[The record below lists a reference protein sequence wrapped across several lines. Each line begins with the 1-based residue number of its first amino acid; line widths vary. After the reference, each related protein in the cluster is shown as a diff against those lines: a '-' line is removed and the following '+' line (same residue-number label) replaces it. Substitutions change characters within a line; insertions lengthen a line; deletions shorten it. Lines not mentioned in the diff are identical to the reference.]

1 MKSQTLRLESTPTH
15 QPAQSVLYVKKYQLV
30 PRSHSPPYLF
40 VCIRNWEMDIIF
52 KHKSITTIFGCL
64 FALFLH
70 KICFADK
77 ICTVPSEP
85 VTIKENNTADTVVV
99 RINTTTKDVTLN
111 LTENPGNAF
120 DLRGSELIAKK
131 GLDFEI
137 TLTVIVRV
145 VNINDNPPSFD
156 KSEYTLDV
164 NELTPVNTSIGLI
177 EAIDDDS
184 EVLYYSME
192 PTVNRYFRLETMYT
206 PNILVNKILDYDVIQ
221 QVKLILHVQDTPPP
235 SQLVEHSFTAS
246 ATIIVNIIDIDNRPP
261 WFQPCTRV
269 TIGNAKIC
277 LSLGYK
283 VRVNLTEKQD
293 GALQLQPG
301 PVFAR
306 DGDKSRNEEIS
317 YKIVRGNEDNIFQ
330 IDEKSGNISM
340 LKPADIAGPISLL
353 VLASQVVN
361 RDQFATTSVTIDVMK
376 KSRNAPRFE
385 KDRYEGYVYS
395 NSGPENMVLRDRTSN
410 RPIRVR
416 ARDEDF
422 ASGINPDVRYE
433 VQYSSYVNITTD
445 GFILLKKAV
454 RTDSFALQLRAVDVS
469 TGEIGTASLSVTVV
483 PSVGVQSPDEGYRAG
498 DMALLG
504 FVMAAL
510 LVLCLIVIGYLI
522 SRVKKGNPDAFKSEC
537 LGLCLKFTQPPNRP
551 SPRDSMQFTYDG
563 FLNEG
568 DTGRSRSRRAELRE
582 RRLDAVQDVRV
593 RVIPRKRQR
602 HCSSCGLQ
610 THTNHSHHSPA
621 IQARGKANKHK
632 VKSILAKERR
642 KDDRQKT
649 VWFKE
654 SEDSSDIEVEII
666 PDTIGL
672 KPEEDMEK
680 VEWDFASS
688 QPQDSEME
696 LGELTTLNIQDLSSR
711 ETAISDSREGLNTER
726 RDQ

>member
-1 MKSQTLRLESTPTH
+1 
-15 QPAQSVLYVKKYQLV
+15 
-30 PRSHSPPYLF
+30 
-40 VCIRNWEMDIIF
+40 MDIIF
-52 KHKSITTIFGCL
+52 KRKSITTIFGCF

-85 VTIKENNTADTVVV
+85 VTIQENNTADTVVV
-99 RINTTTKDVTLN
+99 RINTITKDVTLN

-120 DLRGSELIAKK
+120 DLKGSELIAKK
-131 GLDFEI
+131 GLDFETLSGPEELTVQIRCNKTGHRSI

-164 NELTPVNTSIGLI
+164 NELTPVNTSIALI

-192 PTVNRYFRLETMYT
+192 PTENRYFRLETMYT

-269 TIGNAKIC
+269 TTGNAKIC
-277 LSLGYK
+277 LSLGYR
-283 VRVNLTEKQD
+283 VRVNLTEKQ
-293 GALQLQPG
+293 
-301 PVFAR
+301 
-306 DGDKSRNEEIS
+306 
-317 YKIVRGNEDNIFQ
+317 
-330 IDEKSGNISM
+330 
-340 LKPADIAGPISLL
+340 
-353 VLASQVVN
+353 
-361 RDQFATTSVTIDVMK
+361 
-376 KSRNAPRFE
+376 
-385 KDRYEGYVYS
+385 
-395 NSGPENMVLRDRTSN
+395 
-410 RPIRVR
+410 
-416 ARDEDF
+416 
-422 ASGINPDVRYE
+422 GINPDVRYE

-537 LGLCLKFTQPPNRP
+537 LGLFLKFTQPPNRP
-551 SPRDSMQFTYDG
+551 RDSMQLTNDG

-568 DTGRSRSRRAELRE
+568 DTGRSRSKRAELRE
-582 RRLDAVQDVRV
+582 RLDAVQAARV

-610 THTNHSHHSPA
+610 THTTHSHHSPA
-621 IQARGKANKHK
+621 GQARGKANKHK

-654 SEDSSDIEVEII
+654 REDSSDIEVEII
-666 PDTIGL
+666 PDNIGL
-672 KPEEDMEK
+672 TPEEDMEK
-680 VEWDFASS
+680 IEWDFAST
-688 QPQDSEME
+688 QTEDSEME
-696 LGELTTLNIQDLSSR
+696 LGELTMLNIQDLSSR
-711 ETAISDSREGLNTER
+711 ETAISDSREELNTER

>member
-1 MKSQTLRLESTPTH
+1 MGR
-15 QPAQSVLYVKKYQLV
+15 
-30 PRSHSPPYLF
+30 
-40 VCIRNWEMDIIF
+40 IF
-52 KHKSITTIFGCL
+52 RHKSITTILGCL
-64 FALFLH
+64 LALFLH
-70 KICFADK
+70 KICFAEK

-120 DLRGSELIAKK
+120 DLRGSDLLAKK
-131 GLDFEI
+131 GLDFE
-137 TLTVIVRV
+137 TLSGPEELTVQVRCNKTGFRSIILTMLVRV
-145 VNINDNPPSFD
+145 ENINDNPPSFAQ
-156 KSEYTLDV
+156 SEYTFDI
-164 NELTPVNTSIGLI
+164 NELTPVNTSIALI
-177 EAIDDDS
+177 EATDDDS

-192 PTVNRYFRLETMYT
+192 PTVYFRLETMYT
-206 PNILVNKILDYDVIQ
+206 PSILVNKVLDYDVIQ
-221 QVKLILHVQDTPPP
+221 QVKLTLNVQDTQPP
-235 SQLVEHSFTAS
+235 SQPGELSFTAS
-246 ATIIVNIIDIDNRPP
+246 TTITVNIKDIDNRPP

-277 LSLGYK
+277 LSLGYRG
-283 VRVNLTEKQD
+283 RVNLTEKQD
-293 GALQLQPG
+293 GTLQLQPG
-301 PVFAR
+301 PVYAK

-317 YKIVRGNEDNIFQ
+317 YKIVRGNEDSIFQ
-330 IDEKSGNISM
+330 IDENSGNITM

-353 VLASQVVN
+353 VLASQVTN

-376 KSRNAPRFE
+376 KSRNPPRFE
-385 KDRYEGYVYS
+385 KERYEGYVYS
-395 NSGPENMVLRDRTSN
+395 NSGPENMVLRDRISN
-410 RPIRVR
+410 RPFRVR

-422 ASGINPDVRYE
+422 ASGINPDIRYE

-469 TGEIGTASLSVTVV
+469 TGESGTAALSVVV
-483 PSVGVQSPDEGYRAG
+483 LPLVGVQSPDESYRAG

-522 SRVKKGNPDAFKSEC
+522 SRVKKGNPGTLMLSEC
-537 LGLCLKFTQPPNRP
+537 LGPCLKFTQPPNRP
-551 SPRDSMQFTYDG
+551 SPRDSMQFTNDG

-568 DTGRSRSRRAELRE
+568 DPGRSRSRRAELRD
-582 RRLDAVQDVRV
+582 RRPDAVQAARV
-593 RVIPRKRQR
+593 RVIPRERQR

-610 THTNHSHHSPA
+610 VHANHAHHSSPA
-621 IQARGKANKHK
+621 IQIKGRASKER
-632 VKSILAKERR
+632 VKSILAKERKR
-642 KDDRQKT
+642 DDRQKT

-666 PDTIGL
+666 PDNIGL

-680 VEWDFASS
+680 VEGDFASPPLES
-688 QPQDSEME
+688 SEME
-696 LGELTTLNIQDLSSR
+696 LGDLTMLNIQDLSSSR
-711 ETAISDSREGLNTER
+711 ETAISDSGDGLNTDK

>member
-1 MKSQTLRLESTPTH
+1 M
-15 QPAQSVLYVKKYQLV
+15 LYVKKYQLV

-40 VCIRNWEMDIIF
+40 VCIRNREMDMIF
-52 KHKSITTIFGCL
+52 KSKSITTIFGCL

-70 KICFADK
+70 KLCFAEK
-77 ICTVPSEP
+77 ICAVPSEP

-99 RINTTTKDVTLN
+99 HINTTTKDVTLN

-131 GLDFEI
+131 GLDFETLSGPEELTVQIRCNKTGYRSI

-145 VNINDNPPSFD
+145 ENINDNPPSFE
-156 KSEYTLDV
+156 KNEYTFDI
-164 NELTPVNTSIGLI
+164 NELTPVNSSIALI

-192 PTVNRYFRLETMYT
+192 PNVNKYFRLETMYT
-206 PNILVNKILDYDVIQ
+206 PSILVNRILDYDVIQ
-221 QVKLILHVQDTPPP
+221 QVKLILYVQDTPPP
-235 SQLVEHSFTAS
+235 PQLGERSFTAS

-269 TIGNAKIC
+269 SSGNAKLC

-283 VRVNLTEKQD
+283 GRVNLTEKQD

-301 PVFAR
+301 PVYAR

-317 YKIVRGNEDNIFQ
+317 YKIVRGNDDSIFQ

-353 VLASQVVN
+353 VLASQVLN

-395 NSGPENMVLRDRTSN
+395 TSGPENMVLRDRTSN

-422 ASGINPDVRYE
+422 ASGINPDIRYE

-454 RTDSFALQLRAVDVS
+454 RTDSFAVQLRAVDVS
-469 TGEIGTASLSVTVV
+469 TGEAGTTTLSVIVV
-483 PSVGVQSPDEGYRAG
+483 PLVGIQSPDEGYRAG

-522 SRVKKGNPDAFKSEC
+522 SRVKKGNPDAFKSEVSIFSSK
-537 LGLCLKFTQPPNRP
+537 LR
-551 SPRDSMQFTYDG
+551 
-563 FLNEG
+563 

-582 RRLDAVQDVRV
+582 RRLDAVQAARV
-593 RVIPRKRQR
+593 RVIPRERQR

-621 IQARGKANKHK
+621 VQTRGKANKHK

-680 VEWDFASS
+680 AEGDFAS
-688 QPQDSEME
+688 PPLEDSEME
-696 LGELTTLNIQDLSSR
+696 LGELTMLNIQDLRSR
-711 ETAISDSREGLNTER
+711 ETANSDSREGLNTER

>member
-1 MKSQTLRLESTPTH
+1 
-15 QPAQSVLYVKKYQLV
+15 
-30 PRSHSPPYLF
+30 
-40 VCIRNWEMDIIF
+40 MDIIF
-52 KHKSITTIFGCL
+52 KRKSITTIFGCL

-85 VTIKENNTADTVVV
+85 VTIQENNTADTVVV
-99 RINTTTKDVTLN
+99 RINTITKDVTLN

-120 DLRGSELIAKK
+120 DLKGSELIAKK
-131 GLDFEI
+131 GLDFETLSAPEELTVQIRCNKTGHRSI

-164 NELTPVNTSIGLI
+164 NELTPVNTSIALI

-192 PTVNRYFRLETMYT
+192 PTENRYFRLETMYT

-269 TIGNAKIC
+269 TTGNAKIC
-277 LSLGYK
+277 LSLGYR

-293 GALQLQPG
+293 GALQFQPG
-301 PVFAR
+301 PVYAR

-361 RDQFATTSVTIDVMK
+361 RDQFATTSVTIEVMK
-376 KSRNAPRFE
+376 KSRNAPKFE

-483 PSVGVQSPDEGYRAG
+483 PLGVQSPDEGYRAG

-522 SRVKKGNPDAFKSEC
+522 SRVKKGNPDAFKSEVSIFSSK
-537 LGLCLKFTQPPNRP
+537 LR
-551 SPRDSMQFTYDG
+551 
-563 FLNEG
+563 
-568 DTGRSRSRRAELRE
+568 DTGRSRSKRAELRE
-582 RRLDAVQDVRV
+582 RLDAVQAARV

-610 THTNHSHHSPA
+610 THTTHSHHSPA
-621 IQARGKANKHK
+621 GQARGKANKHK

-654 SEDSSDIEVEII
+654 REDSSDIEVEII
-666 PDTIGL
+666 PDNIGL

-680 VEWDFASS
+680 IEWDFAST
-688 QPQDSEME
+688 QTEDSEME
-696 LGELTTLNIQDLSSR
+696 LGELTMLNIQDLSSR
-711 ETAISDSREGLNTER
+711 ETAISDSREELNTER

>member
-1 MKSQTLRLESTPTH
+1 
-15 QPAQSVLYVKKYQLV
+15 
-30 PRSHSPPYLF
+30 
-40 VCIRNWEMDIIF
+40 MDMIF
-52 KHKSITTIFGCL
+52 KRKSITTIFGCL
-64 FALFLH
+64 FALLFY
-70 KICFADK
+70 KICFAEK

-99 RINTTTKDVTLN
+99 HINTTTKDVTLN

-120 DLRGSELIAKK
+120 NLRGSELIAKK
-131 GLDFEI
+131 GLDFETLSGPEELTVQIRCNKTGYRSI

-156 KSEYTLDV
+156 KSEYTLEI
-164 NELTPVNTSIGLI
+164 NELTPVNSSIALI

-192 PTVNRYFRLETMYT
+192 PAVNTYFRLETMYT
-206 PNILVNKILDYDVIQ
+206 PSILVNKILDYDVIQ
-221 QVKLILHVQDTPPP
+221 QVKLILYVQDTLPP
-235 SQLVEHSFTAS
+235 SQLGELSFTAS
-246 ATIIVNIIDIDNRPP
+246 ATIIINIIDIDNRPP

-269 TIGNAKIC
+269 SIGNAKLC

-283 VRVNLTEKQD
+283 GRVNLTEKQD

-301 PVFAR
+301 PVYAR

-317 YKIVRGNEDNIFQ
+317 YKIVRGNDDNIFQ

-353 VLASQVVN
+353 VLASQVLN

-395 NSGPENMVLRDRTSN
+395 TSGPENMVLRDRTSN

-422 ASGINPDVRYE
+422 ASGINPDIRYE

-454 RTDSFALQLRAVDVS
+454 RTDSFAVQLRAVDVS
-469 TGEIGTASLSVTVV
+469 TGEAGTTTLSVIVV
-483 PSVGVQSPDEGYRAG
+483 PSVGVQSPDEGYHAG

-522 SRVKKGNPDAFKSEC
+522 SRVKKGNPDAFKSEVSIFSSK
-537 LGLCLKFTQPPNRP
+537 LR
-551 SPRDSMQFTYDG
+551 
-563 FLNEG
+563 

-582 RRLDAVQDVRV
+582 RRLDAVQAARV
-593 RVIPRKRQR
+593 RVIPRERQR

-621 IQARGKANKHK
+621 VQTRGKANKHK

-642 KDDRQKT
+642 KDDRHKT

-672 KPEEDMEK
+672 KPEEDMEN
-680 VEWDFASS
+680 VEGDFAS
-688 QPQDSEME
+688 PPPEDSEME
-696 LGELTTLNIQDLSSR
+696 LGELTMLNIQDLSSR

>member
-1 MKSQTLRLESTPTH
+1 
-15 QPAQSVLYVKKYQLV
+15 
-30 PRSHSPPYLF
+30 
-40 VCIRNWEMDIIF
+40 MDIIF
-52 KHKSITTIFGCL
+52 KRKSITTIFGCF

-85 VTIKENNTADTVVV
+85 VTIQENNTADTVVV
-99 RINTTTKDVTLN
+99 RINTITKDVTLN

-120 DLRGSELIAKK
+120 DLKGSELIAKK
-131 GLDFEI
+131 GLDFETLSGPEELTVQIRCNKTGHRSI

-164 NELTPVNTSIGLI
+164 NELTPVNTSIALI

-192 PTVNRYFRLETMYT
+192 PTENRYFRLETMYT

-269 TIGNAKIC
+269 TTGNAKIC
-277 LSLGYK
+277 LSLGYR
-283 VRVNLTEKQD
+283 VRVNLTEKQ
-293 GALQLQPG
+293 
-301 PVFAR
+301 
-306 DGDKSRNEEIS
+306 
-317 YKIVRGNEDNIFQ
+317 
-330 IDEKSGNISM
+330 
-340 LKPADIAGPISLL
+340 
-353 VLASQVVN
+353 ASQVVN
-361 RDQFATTSVTIDVMK
+361 RDQFATTSVTIEVMK
-376 KSRNAPRFE
+376 KSRNAPKFE

-410 RPIRVR
+410 RPIKVR

-537 LGLCLKFTQPPNRP
+537 LGLFLKFTQPPNRP
-551 SPRDSMQFTYDG
+551 RDSMQLTNDG

-568 DTGRSRSRRAELRE
+568 DTGRSRSKRAELRE
-582 RRLDAVQDVRV
+582 RLDAVQAARV

-610 THTNHSHHSPA
+610 THTTHSHHSPA
-621 IQARGKANKHK
+621 GQARGKANKHK

-654 SEDSSDIEVEII
+654 REDSSDIEVEII
-666 PDTIGL
+666 PDNIGL
-672 KPEEDMEK
+672 TPEEDMEK
-680 VEWDFASS
+680 IEWDFAST
-688 QPQDSEME
+688 QTEDSEME
-696 LGELTTLNIQDLSSR
+696 LGELTMLNIQDLSSR
-711 ETAISDSREGLNTER
+711 ETAISDSREELNTER

>member
-40 VCIRNWEMDIIF
+40 VCIRNWEMDMIF
-52 KHKSITTIFGCL
+52 KRKSITTIFGCL
-64 FALFLH
+64 FALSFH
-70 KICFADK
+70 KICFAEK
-77 ICTVPSEP
+77 ICTIPPEP
-85 VTIKENNTADTVVV
+85 VAIKENNTADTVVV
-99 RINTTTKDVTLN
+99 HINTTTKDVTLN

-156 KSEYTLDV
+156 KSEYTLNI
-164 NELTPVNTSIGLI
+164 NELTPVNSSIALI

-192 PTVNRYFRLETMYT
+192 PTVNRYFRLETMYI
-206 PNILVNKILDYDVIQ
+206 PSILVNKILDYDVIQ
-221 QVKLILHVQDTPPP
+221 QVKLILYVQDTLPP
-235 SQLVEHSFTAS
+235 SQPGELSFTAS

-269 TIGNAKIC
+269 SSGNAKLC

-283 VRVNLTEKQD
+283 GRVNLTEKQD
-293 GALQLQPG
+293 GALQFQPG
-301 PVFAR
+301 PVYAR

-317 YKIVRGNEDNIFQ
+317 YKIVRGNDDNIFQ

-353 VLASQVVN
+353 VLASQVLN

-395 NSGPENMVLRDRTSN
+395 TSGPENMVLRDRISN

-454 RTDSFALQLRAVDVS
+454 RTDSFAVQLRAVDVS
-469 TGEIGTASLSVTVV
+469 TGEAGTTTLSVIVV
-483 PSVGVQSPDEGYRAG
+483 PSVGDQSPDEGYRAG

-537 LGLCLKFTQPPNRP
+537 LGPCLKFTQPPNRP
-551 SPRDSMQFTYDG
+551 SPRDSMQFTNDG

-582 RRLDAVQDVRV
+582 RRLDSVQAARV
-593 RVIPRKRQR
+593 RVIPRERQR

-621 IQARGKANKHK
+621 VQTRGKVNKHK

-642 KDDRQKT
+642 KDDGHKT

-672 KPEEDMEK
+672 KAEEDMEK
-680 VEWDFASS
+680 VEGDFAS
-688 QPQDSEME
+688 PPPEDSEME
-696 LGELTTLNIQDLSSR
+696 LGELTMLNLQDLSSR
-711 ETAISDSREGLNTER
+711 EMEISDSREGLNTER

>member
-1 MKSQTLRLESTPTH
+1 
-15 QPAQSVLYVKKYQLV
+15 
-30 PRSHSPPYLF
+30 
-40 VCIRNWEMDIIF
+40 MDIIF
-52 KHKSITTIFGCL
+52 KRKSITTIFGCL

-85 VTIKENNTADTVVV
+85 VTIQENNTADTVVV
-99 RINTTTKDVTLN
+99 RINTITKDVTLN

-120 DLRGSELIAKK
+120 DLKGSELIAKK
-131 GLDFEI
+131 GLDFETLSAPEELTVQIRCNKTGHRSI

-164 NELTPVNTSIGLI
+164 NELTPVNTSIALI

-192 PTVNRYFRLETMYT
+192 PTENRYFRLETMYT

-269 TIGNAKIC
+269 TTGNAKIC
-277 LSLGYK
+277 LSLGYR

-293 GALQLQPG
+293 GALQFQPG
-301 PVFAR
+301 PVYAR

-361 RDQFATTSVTIDVMK
+361 RDQFATTSVTIEVMK
-376 KSRNAPRFE
+376 KSRNAPKFE

-522 SRVKKGNPDAFKSEC
+522 SRVKKGNPDAFKSEVSIFSSK
-537 LGLCLKFTQPPNRP
+537 LR
-551 SPRDSMQFTYDG
+551 
-563 FLNEG
+563 
-568 DTGRSRSRRAELRE
+568 DTGRSRSKRAELRE
-582 RRLDAVQDVRV
+582 RLDAVQAARV

-610 THTNHSHHSPA
+610 THTTHSHHSPA
-621 IQARGKANKHK
+621 GQARGKANKHK

-654 SEDSSDIEVEII
+654 REDSSDIEVEII
-666 PDTIGL
+666 PDNIGL

-680 VEWDFASS
+680 IEWDFAST
-688 QPQDSEME
+688 QTEDSEME
-696 LGELTTLNIQDLSSR
+696 LGELTMLNIQDLSSR
-711 ETAISDSREGLNTER
+711 ETAISDSREELNTER

>member
-15 QPAQSVLYVKKYQLV
+15 RSAQSVLYVKKYQLV

-40 VCIRNWEMDIIF
+40 VCIRNWEMDMIF
-52 KHKSITTIFGCL
+52 KRKSITTIFGCL
-64 FALFLH
+64 FALSFH
-70 KICFADK
+70 KICFAEK
-77 ICTVPSEP
+77 ICTIPPEP
-85 VTIKENNTADTVVV
+85 VAIKENNTADTVVV
-99 RINTTTKDVTLN
+99 HINTTTKDVTLN

-120 DLRGSELIAKK
+120 SLRGSELIAKK

-156 KSEYTLDV
+156 KSEYTLNL
-164 NELTPVNTSIGLI
+164 NELTPVNSSIALI

-192 PTVNRYFRLETMYT
+192 PTVNRYFRLETMYI
-206 PNILVNKILDYDVIQ
+206 PSILVNKILDYDVIQ
-221 QVKLILHVQDTPPP
+221 QVKLILYVQDTLPP
-235 SQLVEHSFTAS
+235 SQPGELSFTAS

-269 TIGNAKIC
+269 SSGNAKLC

-283 VRVNLTEKQD
+283 GRVNLTEKQD
-293 GALQLQPG
+293 GALQFQPG
-301 PVFAR
+301 PVYAR

-317 YKIVRGNEDNIFQ
+317 YKIVRGNDDNIFQ

-353 VLASQVVN
+353 VLASQVLN

-395 NSGPENMVLRDRTSN
+395 TSGPENMVLRDRISN

-454 RTDSFALQLRAVDVS
+454 RTDSFAVQLRAVDVS
-469 TGEIGTASLSVTVV
+469 TGEAGTTTLSVIVV
-483 PSVGVQSPDEGYRAG
+483 PSVGDQSPDEGYRAG

-537 LGLCLKFTQPPNRP
+537 LGPCLKFTQPPNRP
-551 SPRDSMQFTYDG
+551 SPRDSMQFTNDG

-582 RRLDAVQDVRV
+582 RRLDSVQAARV
-593 RVIPRKRQR
+593 RVIPRERQR

-621 IQARGKANKHK
+621 IQTRGKVNKHK

-642 KDDRQKT
+642 KDDGHKT

-680 VEWDFASS
+680 VEGDFAS
-688 QPQDSEME
+688 PPPEDSEME
-696 LGELTTLNIQDLSSR
+696 LGELTMLNLQDLSSR
-711 ETAISDSREGLNTER
+711 EMAISDSREGLNTER